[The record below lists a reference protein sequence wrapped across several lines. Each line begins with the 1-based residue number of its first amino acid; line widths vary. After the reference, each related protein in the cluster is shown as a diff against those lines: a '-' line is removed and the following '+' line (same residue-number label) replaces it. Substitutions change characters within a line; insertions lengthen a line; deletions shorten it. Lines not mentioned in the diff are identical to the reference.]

1 MGLGTS
7 PLYRERLIAHGRCAS
22 TPVAI
27 IEDGTRPTQRVVSG
41 ILDDLPE
48 LIERN
53 GITSPALV
61 VIGEVAALTNHLQWF
76 GDGVATA
83 E

>member
-7 PLYRERLIAHGRCAS
+7 TLYRDRLITHGRAET

-27 IEDGTRPTQRVVSG
+27 IEDGTRPSQRVVSG
-41 ILDDLPE
+41 VLGELPE

-61 VIGEVAALTNHLQWF
+61 VIGEVAALTNQLQWY
-76 GDGVATA
+76 GSGVATA